1 MLRKMWDKVRGVVGA
16 AAVVVVGVLGSGAV
30 MAADPITIPE
40 MPIDF
45 SSIAT
50 AGVTTLG
57 EIASAVA
64 GVIVLSALI
73 MMGFRW
79 IKRAFAG

>member
-1 MLRKMWDKVRGVVGA
+1 MLRTMWDKVRGAVGV
-16 AAVVVVGVLGSGAV
+16 AAVVVVGVLGGTA